1 MQEPAFPNTE
11 SPHLTSL
18 RTRWSDED
26 NQAILN
32 NAVYL
37 TLMEEARHAYFSEH
51 GLLAGNRFPFVLSQ
65 SNVRYLKTG
74 RGGVDVLV
82 ETCTSHI
89 GTSSFVQCYRIRC
102 KHSGE
107 LWCQAEALLVC
118 VDEAGQS
125 CPMSPAFRIALGEQ
139 ASA

>member
-1 MQEPAFPNTE
+1 MQEPAFPETK
-11 SPHLTSL
+11 PLHLTRL

-37 TLMEEARHAYFSEH
+37 TLMEEARHAYFSAH
-51 GLLAGNRFPFVLSQ
+51 GLLEGNRFPFVLSQ
-65 SNVRYLKTG
+65 SNVRYLQTG
-74 RGGVDVLV
+74 RGGADVLV

-102 KHSGE
+102 QASGE

-118 VDEAGQS
+118 VDGAGKS
-125 CPMSPAFRIALGEQ
+125 CPMSPAFRAAL
-139 ASA
+139 AAP